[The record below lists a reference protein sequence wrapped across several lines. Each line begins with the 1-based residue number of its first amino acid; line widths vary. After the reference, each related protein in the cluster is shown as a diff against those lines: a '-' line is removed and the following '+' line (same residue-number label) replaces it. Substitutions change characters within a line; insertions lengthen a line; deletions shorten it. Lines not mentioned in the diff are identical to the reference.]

1 MFLVFAAYSGTLF
14 DFLVGVGPKLDP
26 ISFYPH
32 LSLPTGRDRL
42 IQREICSLLS
52 PTSEKHSVGLTHA
65 TVRGVPEQTGSHH
78 GKSHGLSSPALP
90 ASVHLFDLRLCLSI
104 LVHTHAPGPDGRLI
118 FSPWCSSLGPGFVCP
133 SRSISCQP
141 ILPSSQE
148 GR

>member
-52 PTSEKHSVGLTHA
+52 STSEKHSVGLTHA
-65 TVRGVPEQTGSHH
+65 TVRGSLSKLVLTMAKAMASPLPLSQPPFICLTSGCASQSWFTHTPLDLMA
-78 GKSHGLSSPALP
+78 GLSSLLGAHPWAL
-90 ASVHLFDLRLCLSI
+90 VLY
-104 LVHTHAPGPDGRLI
+104 AP
-118 FSPWCSSLGPGFVCP
+118 PG
-133 SRSISCQP
+133 Q
-141 ILPSSQE
+141 
-148 GR
+148 